1 MLRAKRWIG
10 VLAVVLSLCGFTRP
24 AGAVALWSTTAL
36 GSGTGGSVTVG
47 GLTIT
52 ASYCVAKIGGVAITS
67 AMGSCSILN
76 LQLIVGPGST
86 ATAPQIEIV
95 GTVGTGNASGAIFS
109 TANTVKR
116 LDNGATILESAGI
129 DDITVKLT
137 ITTGTKKVSNVGGA
151 LTGSVSGTPTGT
163 TLADVSMAENVQS
176 TSPVETATVP
186 SMNLGQ
192 LASHVYSG
200 TVSSNVNLTT
210 PSMAFVV
217 QKDINLTPVS
227 GYTMTLANVTQT
239 YKTPEPVSLAVFG
252 VGLAGLA
259 AVRRRFRR

>member
-1 MLRAKRWIG
+1 MLRAKGWIG
-10 VLAVVLSLCGFTRP
+10 VAAVVLSLCGFAQP
-24 AGAVALWSTTAL
+24 AGAVALWSSTTV

-52 ASYCVAKIGGVAITS
+52 ATSCFATVGGVALTS
-67 AMGSCSILN
+67 AIGGCSILN
-76 LQLIVGPGST
+76 LQLVVSAGST
-86 ATAPQIEIV
+86 TNAPQIEIL

-116 LDNGATILESAGI
+116 LDNGVNILESAGV

-137 ITTGTKKVSNVGGA
+137 VTTGTKKVSNVGGS
-151 LTGSVSGTPTGT
+151 LTGSVSGTPTT
-163 TLADVSMAENVQS
+163 ALSDVSMAENVQS
-176 TSPVETATVP
+176 TSPVEVATVP

-192 LASHVYSG
+192 LPTHIYSG

-210 PSMAFVV
+210 PSTAFVV
-217 QKDINLTPVS
+217 SKDINLTPVS

-239 YKTPEPVSLAVFG
+239 YKTPEPATLALFA
-252 VGLAGLA
+252 VGLGGLA
-259 AVRRRFRR
+259 AARRRRR